1 MKLLSKKAAIVSL
14 IVLISSNSILATD
27 YKGHWAEAPIKK
39 WNGYGVVK
47 GYENGDF
54 RPSNPIT
61 RAELASILDRI
72 FRFKGAN
79 KPSIY
84 IDIIADPNKWYVE
97 SVNKVSELELMYIN
111 GMFFEPNALVTKE
124 EAAYAIAKAYEL
136 KSLEDGYKPLSD
148 ERSISSWAKEAVKSL
163 VSRGFIKGTPT
174 GEFLPKSTITRAEI
188 VTLLDNIT
196 GDLINKPGTYT
207 KLTEGNVIINNS
219 EVVLKDLTIKG
230 DLYITQAVEK
240 ITLDNVVV
248 TGTVYANGG
257 KLELS
262 GTYKQVNL
270 YTGKDINI
278 TEGVVEK
285 LVVNKAGSGLKV
297 GEQATLKELVQ
308 NMAIQLEGEGSVL
321 ETQVVEGEVPILK
334 SAKIYVNGQYIQLP
348 LEGDTIII
356 DIVDLSTKFNT
367 EDCLEGFELC
377 ASVDNCSITS
387 SEGSINTNIL
397 YSFNEL
403 EKELGIVRE
412 AALTAGVSP
421 ILATDKL
428 FGSGA
433 ITIGGLLE
441 NYEQCKELAGRLGY
455 TLENSYTFERYL
467 SCSSGEGKSIYITLR
482 LG

>member
-1 MKLLSKKAAIVSL
+1 MKQLSKKVAIASL
-14 IVLISSNSILATD
+14 LVLISSNGILATD
-27 YKGHWAEAPIKK
+27 YEGHWAEEPIKK

-72 FRFKGAN
+72 FRFKGTN

-84 IDIIADPNKWYVE
+84 IDIIAEPNKWYVE

-111 GMFFEPNALVTKE
+111 GMFFEPNALVTRE
-124 EAAYAIAKAYEL
+124 EAVYAIAKAYEL
-136 KSLEDGYKPLSD
+136 ESLEKEYKPLSD
-148 ERSISSWAKEAVKSL
+148 ESNISGWAKEAVKTL
-163 VSRGFIKGTPT
+163 VSRGFIEGMPT
-174 GEFLPKSTITRAEI
+174 GEFLPQSTITRAEI

-196 GDLINKPGTYT
+196 GELINKPGTYT
-207 KLTEGNVIINNS
+207 KLKEGNIIINNS
-219 EVVLKDLTIKG
+219 EVVLKDLAIKG
-230 DLYITQAVEK
+230 DLYITQAVER

-257 KLELS
+257 NLELS

-270 YTGKDINI
+270 CTGKDINI
-278 TEGVVEK
+278 TKGVVEK
-285 LVVNKAGSGLKV
+285 LVVNKAGSSLKV

-308 NMAIQLEGEGSVL
+308 NIPIQLEGEGSVGG
-321 ETQVVEGEVPILK
+321 TQVGVGEVPILK
-334 SAKIYVNGQYIQLP
+334 SAKIYINGQYIQLP
-348 LEGDTIII
+348 LEGDTVTI
-356 DIVDLSTKFNT
+356 DIADLSTRFNL
-367 EDCLEGFELC
+367 EDCLDGFEFG

-387 SEGSINTNIL
+387 SEGSINTDTL
-397 YSFNEL
+397 YSFDEL

-412 AALTAGVSP
+412 AALKAGVSP

-428 FGSGA
+428 FGSGT

-441 NYEQCKELAGRLGY
+441 NYEQCKELAEEFGY

-467 SCSSGEGKSIYITLR
+467 SSSSAEGKTIYITLR